1 MITMATSFITIN
13 GKEFNPASCKFEYET
28 FDGENAGRTLSGLM
42 YRDVI
47 ATKISIQ
54 LEWNSISVQEMSRL
68 LTALDSPF
76 FTVRY
81 FNPQQGKFV
90 EDTFYCGNRSVPI
103 YSFVNGQIKY
113 DSGFSVNLIQR

>member
-1 MITMATSFITIN
+1 MATSFITIN
-13 GKEFNPASCKFEYET
+13 GEDFNPALCKFEYET

-54 LEWNSISVQEMSRL
+54 LEWNSIPVAEMSRL

-81 FNPQQGKFV
+81 FNPQQGEFV

-113 DSGFSVNLIQR
+113 DSGFTVNLIQR

>member
-1 MITMATSFITIN
+1 MITMATSFIIIN
-13 GKEFNPASCKFEYET
+13 GEDFNPASCKFKYET
-28 FDGENAGRTLSGLM
+28 FDNENSGRTLDGTM
-42 YRDVI
+42 HRDVI
-47 ATKISIQ
+47 CTKISIQ
-54 LEWNSISVQEMSRL
+54 LEWNSIPVAEMSRL

-90 EDTFYCGNRSVPI
+90 EDTFYCGNRSVPV

-113 DSGFSVNLIQR
+113 DSGFTVNLIQR

>member
-1 MITMATSFITIN
+1 MSSFITIN
-13 GKEFNPASCKFEYET
+13 DKEFNPASCQFEFET
-28 FDGENAGRTLSGLM
+28 FDGENAGRSLDGTM
-42 YRDVI
+42 HRDVV

-54 LEWNSISVQEMSRL
+54 LEWNLISVNEMSRL

-76 FTVRY
+76 FNVCY
-81 FNPQQGKFV
+81 FNPQKGKFV
-90 EDTFYCGNRSVPI
+90 EDTFYCGNRSVPV

>member
-1 MITMATSFITIN
+1 MATSFITIN
-13 GKEFNPASCKFEYET
+13 GEEFNPASCKFEYESM
-28 FDGENAGRTLSGLM
+28 DGENAGRTLSGLM
-42 YRDVI
+42 VRDYI
-47 ATKISIQ
+47 CTKISIQ

-81 FNPQQGKFV
+81 FNPQQGEFL
-90 EDTFYCGNRSVPI
+90 EGMFYCGNRSVPV